1 MSQLES
7 FRAAGRT
14 LFSFGLVQGAEGNLS
29 TFDGE
34 TLVITRTGAA
44 LHALQPDDVMEG
56 GLAGPLPGASSDLEV
71 HRERYAADGP
81 GAIAHAHPTGSVPE
95 GALESGRHGVY
106 VRAGTLD
113 DAVREAVRLARAHQV
128 VKG

>member
-29 TFDGE
+29 TFDGG

-44 LHALQPDDVMEG
+44 LHALQPDDVIEG
-56 GLAGPLPGASSDLEV
+56 RLTGPFPGASSDLEV

-81 GAIAHAHPTGSVPE
+81 GAIAHAHPMGSVPE

-106 VRAGTLD
+106 VHAGTLD
-113 DAVREAVRLARAHQV
+113 DAVRESVRFVRAHRV
-128 VKG
+128 VQG

>member
-34 TLVITRTGAA
+34 MLVITLTGAE
-44 LHALQPDDVMEG
+44 LHALQPDDLIEG
-56 GLAGPLPGASSDLEV
+56 RLAGPLPGASSDVGV
-71 HRERYAADGP
+71 HRERYVADGP

-95 GALESGRHGVY
+95 GAPESGRHGVY
-106 VRAGTLD
+106 VHAASLD
-113 DAVREAVRLARAHQV
+113 DAVREAVRLARVQQV